1 MLFKKIFFN
10 QIWHLFYIILFIS
23 FILLATIFDSEL
35 LYGSLFNIQTNKW
48 LIVAIL
54 TPIIHQIYVAF
65 IWRFEL
71 YTSVFTKNLG
81 VKKAFKLYA
90 VGFSILFVFRLITII
105 FLAFSN
111 KFTLDID
118 PIVTY
123 IILGFIIPVVIYLF
137 YSVKKYFT
145 IQRAYGIDHFDK
157 DYNVPFVKKGI
168 FKYTDNGMYI
178 YGLMILYIPGLL
190 LLSKAA
196 ILVAFFNHIYIW
208 VHYYTTEQPDMKQIY
223 RNTP

>member
-223 RNTP
+223 GNTP